1 MTHNMSSESN
11 DGRTVRLQIPASN
24 SDETTQLP
32 SHKVTRQL
40 ALDKIVNKIGMGKFQ
55 KQLLM
60 LCGLGWLS
68 DNMWIQCVV
77 VILPRVKVHYNVN
90 EKFIGVLSSSMA
102 LGMMI
107 GALFWGVL
115 SDAYGRKK
123 AFNFTLLFTA
133 LFGILSAFSQS
144 FFQLCILLF
153 LTGFSVGGNMPV
165 DGALFLEFIPKTHQY
180 LLTSLSV
187 FFSFGAVLTSILAY
201 LVLPQNSCIDSSGK
215 TCNVEEQNNGWRY
228 ILGILGLLTFI
239 MFICRILF
247 FRLQESPKFLI
258 SQDHIHDAVVVLRKI
273 AIINECHIQIKASDI
288 QSTTINSNYTE
299 TISDDSS
306 QFQVGFFSDPIQW
319 FMLKFRPIEPLF
331 SRKWI
336 KTTIL
341 VWSIWTL
348 VAFAYC
354 MFNVFLPTYLEW
366 LGLSGDED
374 TDGISLI
381 REVLRDYVIYSVCG
395 IPGSLFGSYLI
406 ETILGRKGSMALAT
420 FGTALAVFMFST
432 VSSRSGEVISSAMVS
447 LLSTLNYAVIYGYT
461 PEVFEVKLRGT
472 ACGMSSAL
480 GRIAGII
487 APIVT
492 GVLLSINICIPLYLS
507 ASLFALSGICM
518 ILLPIETRGRQA

>member
-55 KQLLM
+55 KQL
-60 LCGLGWLS
+60 
-68 DNMWIQCVV
+68 
-77 VILPRVKVHYNVN
+77 
-90 EKFIGVLSSSMA
+90 SMA

-215 TCNVEEQNNGWRY
+215 TCNVGEQNNGWRY

-299 TISDDSS
+299 TISDDSP

-319 FMLKFRPIEPLF
+319 FMLKLRPIEPLF

-480 GRIAGII
+480 GR
-487 APIVT
+487 
-492 GVLLSINICIPLYLS
+492 
-507 ASLFALSGICM
+507 M
-518 ILLPIETRGRQA
+518 